1 MMESDMK
8 AGTAKKWLDRYN
20 KIGEVA
26 DKFWSPKFLRPS
38 KSDSGLKKTV
48 KALGMLT
55 YKASAVVAGV
65 ALAPVPTAV
74 AIGSFFLYQYAKE
87 APRVGIAGMTLRDAA
102 KNLNTNSSENQSS
115 RGMEGFFNLNKYDH
129 LRGLKH
135 EDPKPVTKTDAPDL
149 TFLYGKSKEH
159 NK

>member
-1 MMESDMK
+1 MK

-26 DKFWSPKFLRPS
+26 DNFWSPKFLRPS
-38 KSDSGLKKTV
+38 KSDSGLKKAV

-55 YKASAVVAGV
+55 YKASAVIAGV
-65 ALAPVPTAV
+65 TLAPIPTAV
-74 AIGSFFLYQYAKE
+74 VVGSSFLYQYAKDSH
-87 APRVGIAGMTLRDAA
+87 RVGIAGMTLRDAA

-115 RGMEGFFNLNKYDH
+115 RCMEGFFNLNKYDH
-129 LRGLKH
+129 LRGLEH